1 MSHKKSHKIYSDYIY
16 IHVEFGEFVIKK
28 VKNSDPTLKYHI
40 QICAIEAFID
50 AKSDW
55 LQESWFKITYNE

>member
-1 MSHKKSHKIYSDYIY
+1 MSHKKSHKIYCDYIY

-28 VKNSDPTLKYHI
+28 VKNFNPTLKYRM
-40 QICAIEAFID
+40 QICAIEVFID

-55 LQESWFKITYNE
+55 L

>member
-1 MSHKKSHKIYSDYIY
+1 MSHKKSHKIYCDYIY
-16 IHVEFGEFVIKK
+16 IHVEFGGFVIKK
-28 VKNSDPTLKYHI
+28 VKNFNPALKYRI

-55 LQESWFKITYNE
+55 L